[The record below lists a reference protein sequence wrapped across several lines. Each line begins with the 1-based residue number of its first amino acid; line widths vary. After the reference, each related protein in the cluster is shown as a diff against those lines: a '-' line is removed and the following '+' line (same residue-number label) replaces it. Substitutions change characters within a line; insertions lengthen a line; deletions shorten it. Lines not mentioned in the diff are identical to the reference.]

1 MRTRTGATHEA
12 RKALFRKGV
21 QEGRLTVAEIES
33 AIPEGGLTAAERWL
47 LYYSLQAAGVEIVG
61 EEELEGESA
70 EASPP
75 RSEPP
80 GASPGGPRPTFAH

>member
-21 QEGRLTVAEIES
+21 REGRLTVAEIEN

-47 LYYSLQAAGVEIVG
+47 LYYSLRAAGVEIVG
-61 EEELEGESA
+61 EEEIASASA
-70 EASPP
+70 EAP
-75 RSEPP
+75 SEL
-80 GASPGGPRPTFAH
+80 